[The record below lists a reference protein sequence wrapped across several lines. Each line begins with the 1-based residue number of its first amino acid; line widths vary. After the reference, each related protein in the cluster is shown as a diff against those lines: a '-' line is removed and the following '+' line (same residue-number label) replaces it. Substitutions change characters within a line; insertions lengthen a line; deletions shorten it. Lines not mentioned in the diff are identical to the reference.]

1 MSRLWSRTYAFDAL
15 VVAVALGGALEVVIR
30 RDAANA
36 PDSSVWFAA
45 PAIALLALPLL
56 ARRRYPFAAPAGLW
70 VVAAVLSFVDGEL
83 VTFTA
88 SASIAGLAAAF
99 LLGNLRNATL
109 TRVGLVLTLGS
120 SALLIYNDPDHS
132 AAQLVFTPL
141 LFGIGWLA
149 GFALRERAEEAE
161 AAEARAAQAERE
173 REGAARIAVA
183 EERARIARE
192 LHDIV
197 AHAVS
202 VMVLQ
207 VGAVRH
213 KLPAEL
219 AADKDALGDVE
230 RAGRGALGEMRRLLG
245 AMRDENGDV
254 ALAPQP
260 GLDGLDALA
269 ESVGRAGLPVEL
281 HVEGEAFPLP
291 RAVELSAYRI
301 VQEGLTNS
309 LKHARAGR
317 ARVTIRY
324 GAEELE
330 VEVED
335 DGHGPAKRRRPR
347 PRPRRRPRARED
359 LRRRDVGR
367 AWRGRGLRPQ
377 RPAAGR
383 GWTSVI
389 RVLVADDQSLV
400 RSGFRMLLDG
410 ESDMELVAE
419 ASNGLEAVDKA
430 ARFAPTVI
438 LMDIRMPELDGLEAT
453 RRILADD
460 PAARVLVLTTFDL
473 DEYVFEALRAGASG
487 FILKD
492 EPTEHLLE
500 AIRVVAAGEALLSPV
515 VTKRVIAQFT
525 RLPHRTPPPE
535 LAELTERERE
545 VFRLI
550 AKGLSN
556 AEIGEQ
562 LFITET
568 TVKTHVTHL
577 LQKLDLRDRVQAVVL
592 AYETGI
598 FEGDSP

>member
-1 MSRLWSRTYAFDAL
+1 MSRMWSRTYAFDAL
-15 VVAVALGGALEVVIR
+15 VVAVALGGALEVVIKQ
-30 RDAANA
+30 DAANA

-99 LLGNLRNATL
+99 LLGNLRDATL
-109 TRVGLVLTLGS
+109 TRAGLVLTLGS

-230 RAGRGALGEMRRLLG
+230 RAGRSALGEMRRLLG
-245 AMRDENGDV
+245 AMRDEHGDV

-317 ARVTIRY
+317 AHVTIRY

-330 VEVED
+330 VEVAD
-335 DGHGPAKRRRPR
+335 DGHGPAKRTDGHGHGLVGV
-347 PRPRRRPRARED
+347 RE
-359 LRRRDVGR
+359 RVKIYG
-367 AWRGRGLRPQ
+367 GEMS
-377 RPAAGR
+377 AGP
-383 GWTSVI
+383 GADGGF
-389 RVLVADDQSLV
+389 VLNA
-400 RSGFRMLLDG
+400 
-410 ESDMELVAE
+410 
-419 ASNGLEAVDKA
+419 
-430 ARFAPTVI
+430 
-438 LMDIRMPELDGLEAT
+438 
-453 RRILADD
+453 
-460 PAARVLVLTTFDL
+460 
-473 DEYVFEALRAGASG
+473 
-487 FILKD
+487 
-492 EPTEHLLE
+492 
-500 AIRVVAAGEALLSPV
+500 
-515 VTKRVIAQFT
+515 
-525 RLPHRTPPPE
+525 RLPVGGGRP
-535 LAELTERERE
+535 
-545 VFRLI
+545 
-550 AKGLSN
+550 
-556 AEIGEQ
+556 
-562 LFITET
+562 
-568 TVKTHVTHL
+568 
-577 LQKLDLRDRVQAVVL
+577 
-592 AYETGI
+592 
-598 FEGDSP
+598 